1 MHIDEFKDFFYKHTK
16 NEPDKNR
23 LRQYFIVFYR
33 AGRLIGPTRRVKSE
47 PKNLTS
53 FS

>member
-23 LRQYFIVFYR
+23 LRQYFNSFY
-33 AGRLIGPTRRVKSE
+33 
-47 PKNLTS
+47 
-53 FS
+53 FSYEDFLLS